1 MKQSLLLITIFL
13 INLQS
18 SQAHDHHISHAN
30 GNAPQGT
37 EVKLSDE
44 ILGQNNWQ
52 YKILTNAINLPH
64 QHHVNVQDYHGV
76 AIDNKGRAYIAYYSK
91 KTNKESRTLARFN
104 YDPSKANPFQLD
116 RFIGDRSWINGR
128 VHGLNIINDIDG
140 KEKLVLVYNKNRV
153 RLCGLDGQGG
163 WGVSQKVFRKAT
175 DGNLSPKGK
184 SLAVYDGYASNL
196 LYGLDLK
203 TGAINNKLKSGR
215 GNGDAKTNTAHG
227 IGVDPEGN
235 YVIAD
240 RSNKRL
246 VWRNPD
252 LTPLMVKDLSG
263 KMKQKQLAMPGL
275 EVCNVAFK
283 GKYAVVPC
291 LNASIAIIGP
301 NPEKPGHYKIL
312 SKFKMPKKYIDL
324 GYDGIHDANFTNDLK
339 YIVVSTWQRKRNIA
353 PRVFVLQRQNKQ
365 Q

>member
-1 MKQSLLLITIFL
+1 MKQSFLLVIIFL
-13 INLQS
+13 IAVQS
-18 SQAHDHHISHAN
+18 THAHDHHTSDTN
-30 GNAPQGT
+30 GNARQGT

-44 ILGQNNWQ
+44 VLGQNNWQ
-52 YKILTNAINLPH
+52 YKILTNVINLPH
-64 QHHVNVQDYHGV
+64 KHHVNVQDYHGV

-91 KTNKESRTLARFN
+91 KTNEQSRTLVRFN
-104 YDPSKANPFQLD
+104 YNPSKTIPFQLD
-116 RFIGDRSWINGR
+116 RFLGDESWIDGR
-128 VHGLNIINDIDG
+128 VHGLNIISDHDR

-153 RLCGLDGQGG
+153 RICDLDGQGG
-163 WGVSQKVFRKAT
+163 WGVSEKVFNKAT
-175 DGNLSPKGK
+175 DGNRSPKSK
-184 SLAVYDGYASNL
+184 NLAVYDGYASNL

-203 TGAINNKLKSGR
+203 TGAINNKPKSGR
-215 GNGDAKTNTAHG
+215 GAGDAKTNTAHG

-252 LTPLMVKDLSG
+252 LTPLMIKDVNG
-263 KMKQKQLAMPGL
+263 KLKQKQLAMPSL

-283 GKYAVVPC
+283 DQIAVVPC

-353 PRVFVLQRQNKQ
+353 PRVFVLERQK
-365 Q
+365 